1 VAKGSTPESTS
12 TASSA
17 SPSGSQASSAAT
29 SRAASTARALRSRTN
44 ARWALLG
51 AVGAGAFLLAR
62 LAPDIHGKPLFE
74 DEAVAGLIGARPP
87 WEIVVTTL
95 WDRGGAPL
103 HFLLVHVAFAFDS
116 SPEALRWLSVVF
128 ALATVAACYDLGRRV
143 DSHVAGAT
151 AAIVAACSG
160 MLAVYGSFGRMYA
173 LFAFAAALAAD
184 LFVRARDLRTQ
195 EAALWA
201 AGAAWLLPAVH
212 PYGGIVVAVEAVVA
226 LVLWRGR
233 PLRPAVPVLLVGL
246 AFVPFLVADLRL
258 ANRFEVSS
266 SSTHRL
272 ATRHEAWN
280 QFTDALRGFVGGS
293 GWTFVLFFVLGAIGA
308 ALLARRRGSFVAWGL
323 VALVLPPLVS
333 TLVHTGR
340 APDLSPRHLIFALP
354 FWAVFIGVAVARI
367 PFSAL
372 AVVAVALLAAVA
384 PQGIHDP
391 RSITYTANLG
401 TEDALAAPSQWLRA
415 RITSVDLLY
424 PYSSVFLAALPEAGK
439 ATSLPRGQTST
450 LLDSLGRID
459 YPVGRVFVAVP
470 IGTTGMTPLPLR
482 GYTVGLFPRWL
493 LVEVRGE
500 FNDNAA
506 VLSATEEALAAS
518 RDALR
523 PPIPPALAGWFDL
536 NLEVLCKA
544 LRELGSECAR

>member
-1 VAKGSTPESTS
+1 VT
-12 TASSA
+12 
-17 SPSGSQASSAAT
+17 SQA
-29 SRAASTARALRSRTN
+29 ASIARALRSRTN
-44 ARWALLG
+44 ARWAFLG
-51 AVGAGAFLLAR
+51 AVGAGAFLLTR

-87 WEIVVTTL
+87 WEILVTTL

-103 HFLLVHVAFAFDS
+103 HFLLVHIAFAFDS

-128 ALATVAACYDLGRRV
+128 ALGTVAVCYDLGRRL
-143 DSHVAGAT
+143 DGHVAGAT
-151 AAIVAACSG
+151 ASIMAAYSG

-184 LFVRARDLRTQ
+184 LFVRAVDLRTS

-226 LVLWRGR
+226 LVLWRGN

-266 SSTHRL
+266 GSTHRL
-272 ATRHEAWN
+272 ATRDEAWN
-280 QFTDALRGFVGGS
+280 QFADALRGFAGGS
-293 GWTFVLFFVLGAIGA
+293 GWTFVLFFALGAVGA
-308 ALLARRRGSFVAWGL
+308 AVLARRRASFVAWGL
-323 VALVLPPLVS
+323 VALVLPPLLS

-354 FWAVFIGVAVARI
+354 FWAAFIGVAVARI

-372 AVVAVALLAAVA
+372 AVVAVAVIAAVS

-401 TEDALAAPSQWLRA
+401 TEEALAAPSQWLRA
-415 RITSVDLLY
+415 RITNVDLLY
-424 PYSSVFLAALPEAGK
+424 PYSSVFLAALPEAGN
-439 ATSLPRGQTST
+439 ATSLPRGQAST
-450 LLDSLGRID
+450 LVDTLKRVD
-459 YPVGRVFVAVP
+459 YPVARIFVAVP
-470 IGTTGMTPLPLR
+470 TGTTQVDPFKLGALR
-482 GYTVGLFPRWL
+482 TTGFDRWWI
-493 LVEVRGE
+493 VEQRGE
-500 FNDNAA
+500 FNDPDSVMRAIA
-506 VLSATEEALAAS
+506 DALQMFQV
-518 RDALR
+518 ALR
-523 PPIPPALAGWFDL
+523 PPVPDALAGWFDL
-536 NLEVLCKA
+536 NTSVLCKA
-544 LRELGSECAR
+544 LSTKSAGCVTP